1 MLFELQLDEDGTDS
15 LKPQPF
21 LNFKQINRL
30 EKDLENLLA
39 DHLYRTLY
47 QQAPLMPF
55 FQERSLQKEA
65 DLYALDED
73 GNLVIFELKRGGAG
87 GGAVQQVLRYAQD
100 AGQWSYADLASRY
113 AKYTDEE
120 QELREAHQEEFELD
134 APLSQEQFNRH
145 QKLRVV
151 GNAADT
157 ELIDAVN
164 YWTRQGLD
172 LSFVPYRIYKLD
184 GSLYFEFFAKP
195 NDQRVNPANRKGVL
209 FDTNRSYNEEA
220 IWDMVEKKRIAAY
233 GDAKKQADYVSRGD
247 LVFYSHK
254 GHGIVAAAKVVS
266 GTKEAGPNEWY
277 HDVEFET
284 PVPSPGGGLPAMSF
298 SDVQDVTGE
307 SFYWARTVK
316 NPYLDCGQAQDLLD
330 ALNEML
336 RDEKTSDQAE

>member
-1 MLFELQLDEDGTDS
+1 MLFELQLSVDESDS
-15 LKPQPF
+15 LEPLPF
-21 LNFKQINRL
+21 LNLKQINRL

-39 DHLYRTLY
+39 GHLYQTLY

-65 DLYALDED
+65 DLYALDEN

-87 GGAVQQVLRYAQD
+87 AGAVQQVLRYAQD
-100 AGQWSYADLASRY
+100 AGQWSYVDLASRY
-113 AKYTDEE
+113 AKYVDEE
-120 QELREAHQEEFELD
+120 QELRQAHQEEFELD
-134 APLSQEQFNRH
+134 APLSKEQFNRH
-145 QKLRVV
+145 QQLRVV
-151 GNAADT
+151 GNAVDS
-157 ELIDAVN
+157 ELVDAVN

-172 LSFVPYRIYKLD
+172 LSFVPYRIYELD
-184 GSLYFEFFAKP
+184 DSLYFEFFAKP
-195 NDQRVNPANRKGVL
+195 NDQRVNPADRKGVL
-209 FDTNRSYNEEA
+209 FDTNRSYNEDA
-220 IWDMVEKKRIAAY
+220 IWDMLERKRIAAY
-233 GDAKKQADYVSRGD
+233 GDAKEQADYVSRGD

-266 GTKEAGPNEWY
+266 DTKEAGPDEWY

-284 PVPSPGGGLPAMSF
+284 PPPRQGDGLPAMSF

-316 NPYLDCGQAQDLLD
+316 NPYLDYGQAQELLE

-336 RDEKTSDQAE
+336 RDETTSGEAG

>member
-1 MLFELQLDEDGTDS
+1 MLFELQLEDDGTDG
-15 LKPQPF
+15 LKPLPF
-21 LNFKQINRL
+21 LNLEQINRL

-65 DLYALDED
+65 DLYALDGD

-87 GGAVQQVLRYAQD
+87 AGAVQQVLHYAQD

-113 AKYTDEE
+113 AQYTDGD

-134 APLSQEQFNRH
+134 APLPQEQFNRR
-145 QKLRVV
+145 QQLRVV

-157 ELIDAVN
+157 ELVDAVN

-172 LSFVPYRIYKLD
+172 LSFVPYRIYELGD
-184 GSLYFEFFAKP
+184 SLYFEFFAKP
-195 NDQRVNPANRKGVL
+195 NDQRVNPADRKGVL
-209 FDTNRSYNEEA
+209 FDTNRSYDQDA
-220 IWDMVEKKRIAAY
+220 IWDMIEKKRVAAY

-266 GTKEAGPNEWY
+266 DTREAGPDEWY

-284 PVPSPGGGLPAMSF
+284 PVPSRGEGLPAMSF

-316 NPYLDCGQAQDLLD
+316 NPYLDYGQAQELLE
-330 ALNEML
+330 ALQEVL
-336 RDEKTSDQAE
+336 REERDSSRVN

>member
-1 MLFELQLDEDGTDS
+1 MLFELQLEDDDTDG
-15 LKPQPF
+15 LEPLPF
-21 LNFKQINRL
+21 LNLKQIDRL

-39 DHLYRTLY
+39 DHLYQTLY

-87 GGAVQQVLRYAQD
+87 AGAVQQVLRYAQD
-100 AGQWSYADLASRY
+100 AGQWSYTDLASRY
-113 AKYTDEE
+113 AKYTDGD
-120 QELREAHQEEFELD
+120 QELQEAHQEEFELD
-134 APLSQEQFNRH
+134 APLSQEQFNQH
-145 QKLRVV
+145 QQLRVV

-157 ELIDAVN
+157 ELVDAVN

-172 LSFVPYRIYKLD
+172 LSFVPYRIYELGD
-184 GSLYFEFFAKP
+184 SLYFEFFAKP
-195 NDQRVNPANRKGVL
+195 NDQRVNPADRKGVL
-209 FDTNRSYNEEA
+209 FDTNRSYNKDA
-220 IWDMVEKKRIAAY
+220 IWDMFEKERVAAY

-247 LVFYSHK
+247 LVFYTHK

-266 GTKEAGPNEWY
+266 DTKEARPDEWY

-284 PVPSPGGGLPAMSF
+284 PIPSRGEGLPAMSF

-316 NPYLDCGQAQDLLD
+316 NPYLDYDQAQELVE
-330 ALNEML
+330 ALSEML
-336 RDEKTSDQAE
+336 RDEKTSAQV